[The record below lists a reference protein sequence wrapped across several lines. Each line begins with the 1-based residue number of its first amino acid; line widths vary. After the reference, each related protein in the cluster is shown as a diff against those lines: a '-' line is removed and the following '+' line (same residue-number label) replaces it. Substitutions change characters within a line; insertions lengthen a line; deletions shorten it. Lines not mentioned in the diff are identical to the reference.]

1 MERKDWLLLI
11 IKQADIR
18 GLTPGQLQKS
28 LFLFGK
34 GAEKDKGIQPY
45 KFVIHHYG
53 PVAKEIYSDT
63 EYLHTCGLV
72 DILGF
77 PGPSYGTYS
86 LTLDGLEKADQL
98 EKEIAPETKEYLM
111 WCVRYAKYA
120 I

>member
-18 GLTPGQLQKS
+18 GLTPGHLQKS

-34 GAEKDKGIQPY
+34 GAEKDTDVQAY
-45 KFVIHHYG
+45 RFVIHHYG
-53 PVAKEIYSDT
+53 PVAKAIYSDA
-63 EYLHTCGLV
+63 EYLHDSGLV

-77 PGPSYGTYS
+77 PGPRYGTYS

-98 EKEIAPETKEYLM
+98 EKEIAPETKEYLR
-111 WCVRYAKYA
+111 WCVRYAQYA